1 VRHKPAA
8 SGIAAILLDIE
19 GTTTPI
25 TFVTRVLFPYARAH
39 LRSYLEE
46 HPSSAGHDAAYFE
59 SLMDRDDKST
69 SLKEL
74 QGRIWEIGYRRG
86 EIVGEVFPDVPRA
99 LQRWHDDGC
108 LVGIFSSGSVLAQQL
123 LFRHSSYGD
132 LTQFVR
138 SHFDTH
144 IGTKADTESYRCIA
158 QQLDL
163 SAGAVLF
170 LSDVTRE
177 LDAASEAGMQVC
189 LVTRPGNVAPSEPHR
204 YREITTF
211 DVLFE
216 GG

>member
-1 VRHKPAA
+1 VTGTPPV
-8 SGIAAILLDIE
+8 SGIAAIVLDIE

-25 TFVTRVLFPYARAH
+25 TFVTRVLFPYARTH

-46 HPSSAGHDAAYFE
+46 HSSSAEHDAAYFE

-99 LQRWHDDGC
+99 LQRWHDNGL

-138 SHFDTH
+138 SYFDTH
-144 IGTKADTESYRCIA
+144 IGTKADPDSYRRIA

-163 SAGAVLF
+163 SARAILF

-177 LDAASEAGMQVC
+177 LDAACQAGMDVC
-189 LVTRPGNVAPSEPHR
+189 LVTRPGNLAPSEPHR
-204 YREITTF
+204 YREIPTF
-211 DVLFE
+211 DVLFD